1 MKTKLRRVAILALVL
16 VLLISNTVGANA
28 STGDPTTVVDSY
40 GALFTAIA
48 EAKSGDVIGVKGVI
62 TIPAIVKLDA
72 GSRYIVVKRMEVD
85 AKIIVAEDN
94 GEENK
99 ATFEGI
105 CFDGNSGGENPVGG
119 TEPFITV
126 KERALFSDCTF
137 ENCFNEGGNGGVVYV
152 ESSGSATF
160 SSCRFD
166 DNCADYGAGIFNRGT
181 VTLENCILEGNWAE
195 EIGGAIYN
203 AGTLTIQNTEL
214 KGNTARIGG
223 GLYNNGTTELYNSLV
238 WDNTATIHGSD
249 LANEG
254 SLTDLT
260 TDEEYNTLLNRYN
273 LYYGGWADELDTSV
287 GGIGEY
293 KKFIATDT
301 EPTTPVEPDPIE
313 PSEPTDP
320 DEGDNTGG
328 GENEDTSTPEDPDQ
342 GNTEEP
348 TTPDG
353 GEDNTDQP
361 ITPPDEGG
369 DSTDVDPIEPDTPS
383 DTGKGDT
390 IDNSSTDNSVT
401 DNSDRSTTDNSQ
413 SYTDNSVTDNSTTDN
428 STVDN
433 SQTSTSIDNSNSS
446 STVDNSSVV
455 SNTDNSTHKEE
466 NSKTENSNNNS
477 TTYNYYISPEATGAS
492 QSVLPPISVNVT
504 IPQEKEPETGSQEL
518 TEAKQNIYIDAEGV
532 NVKYEYTADGVSIS
546 ISPYIAPESSQEA
559 EAILTAYSPVET
571 PQEPTESPI
580 SWVDYVTMTLLALLV
595 LSELRERWFRLKNKA
610 E

>member
-28 STGDPTTVVDSY
+28 STGEPTTIVDSY

-62 TIPAIVKLDA
+62 QYPDSVTLDA
-72 GSRYIVVKRMEVD
+72 GNRYIVIKRMEAD
-85 AKIIVAEDN
+85 AKIVITEDYR
-94 GEENK
+94 EENK
-99 ATFEGI
+99 ATFKGI
-105 CFDGNSGGENPVGG
+105 YFDGNNSGEKPIGG

-126 KERALFSDCTF
+126 KGNALFRDCFF
-137 ENCFNEGGNGGVVYV
+137 ENSYYGSDYNETGNGGIVYV
-152 ESSGSATF
+152 ESSGTAIF
-160 SSCRFD
+160 SFCELNN
-166 DNCADYGAGIFNRGT
+166 NCGDY
-181 VTLENCILEGNWAE
+181 
-195 EIGGAIYN
+195 GGAIYN
-203 AGTLTIQNTEL
+203 DGTTALENCTLVGNWAEKMGGAVYNTGTLTIKDTQI
-214 KGNTARIGG
+214 KDNTAVKIGG
-223 GLYNNGTTELYNSLV
+223 GLYNSGTTELYSSLV
-238 WDNTATIHGSD
+238 WNNTATIHGSD

-254 SLTDLT
+254 SLTDFT

-301 EPTTPVEPDPIE
+301 APTPIDPEPIDPPVE

-328 GENEDTSTPEDPDQ
+328 NEGTTTPEDPDQ
-342 GNTEEP
+342 GNTGEP

-353 GEDNTDQP
+353 GEDNTDPP

-369 DSTDVDPIEPDTPS
+369 DSTGADPVEPDTPS
-383 DTGKGDT
+383 DAGKGDT
-390 IDNSSTDNSVT
+390 IDNSSTDNS
-401 DNSDRSTTDNSQ
+401 DHSTTDNSQ
-413 SYTDNSVTDNSTTDN
+413 NFTDNSTTDN

-433 SQTSTSIDNSNSS
+433 SQTSTSIDNSTSS

-477 TTYNYYISPEATGAS
+477 TTYNYYTSPEATGGS
-492 QSVLPPISVNVT
+492 QSVLPPISVNLT
-504 IPQEKEPETGSQEL
+504 IPQEKEPETSSQEP
-518 TEAKQNIYIDAEGV
+518 TGAKQNIYIDAEGV
-532 NVKYEYTADGVSIS
+532 NVKYEYTADGVNIS
-546 ISPYIAPESSQEA
+546 ISPYTAPESSPEA
-559 EAILTAYSPVET
+559 EAIPTAYSPVKT
-571 PQEPTESPI
+571 PQEPTESSI
-580 SWVDYVTMTLLALLV
+580 SWVDYVSMILLALLV
-595 LSELRERWFRLKNKA
+595 FAELRDHWFRLKNKA

>member
-28 STGDPTTVVDSY
+28 STGNPSITVSTYADLCN
-40 GALFTAIA
+40 ALENA
-48 EAKSGDVIGVKGVI
+48 ENGDIIGIKGVI
-62 TIPAIVKLDA
+62 HIPSPDA
-72 GSRYIVVKRMEVD
+72 LEYTSVTLKRMEVG
-85 AKIIVAEDN
+85 AKLIFSDPYRN
-94 GEENK
+94 G
-99 ATFEGI
+99 ATSNVRFIE
-105 CFDGNSGGENPVGG
+105 FDGNSSSFSGR
-119 TEPFITV
+119 EPFIV
-126 KERALFSDCTF
+126 IVGNVSFKMCEFV
-137 ENCFNEGGNGGVVYV
+137 NCYYEGGKGGDVDTGTTGGAVYV
-152 ESSGSATF
+152 GSGSATF

-181 VTLENCILEGNWAE
+181 VTLENCTLEGNWAE

-203 AGTLTIQNTEL
+203 AGMLIIKNTEL

-223 GLYNNGTTELYNSLV
+223 GLYNSGTTELYSSLV
-238 WDNTATIHGSD
+238 WNNTATIHGSD

-254 SLTDLT
+254 SLTDFT

-301 EPTTPVEPDPIE
+301 TPTPIDPEPIDPPVEP
-313 PSEPTDP
+313 SAPTEP
-320 DEGDNTGG
+320 DEGDNTG
-328 GENEDTSTPEDPDQ
+328 ENEGTTTPEDPDQ

-353 GEDNTDQP
+353 GEDNTDPP

-369 DSTDVDPIEPDTPS
+369 DSTGADPVEPDTPS

-390 IDNSSTDNSVT
+390 TDNSSTDNS
-401 DNSDRSTTDNSQ
+401 DHSTTDNSQ
-413 SYTDNSVTDNSTTDN
+413 SSTDNSTTDN
-428 STVDN
+428 SIVDN
-433 SQTSTSIDNSNSS
+433 SQTSTSIDNSTSS

-477 TTYNYYISPEATGAS
+477 TTYNYYTSPETTGGS
-492 QSVLPPISVNVT
+492 QSVLPPINVNLT
-504 IPQEKEPETGSQEL
+504 IPQEKEPEIGSQEL

-546 ISPYIAPESSQEA
+546 ISSYIAPESSPEA
-559 EAILTAYSPVET
+559 EAIPTAYSPVET
-571 PQEPTESPI
+571 PQEPTENSI
-580 SWVDYVTMTLLALLV
+580 SWVDYVSMILLALLV
-595 LSELRERWFRLKNKA
+595 FAELRDRWFRLKNKA

>member
-1 MKTKLRRVAILALVL
+1 MKTKLRKVVMLALVL

-40 GALFTAIA
+40 GALFSAIA

-72 GSRYIVVKRMEVD
+72 GSRHIVIKRMEAD
-85 AKIIVAEDN
+85 AKIVVTADY

-105 CFDGNSGGENPVGG
+105 CFDGNSGGEKPVGG

-160 SSCRFD
+160 SSCMFD

-181 VTLENCILEGNWAE
+181 VTLENCTLEGNWAE
-195 EIGGAIYN
+195 EMGGAVYN
-203 AGTLTIQNTEL
+203 AGTLIIKNTEL

-223 GLYNNGTTELYNSLV
+223 GLYNGGTTELYSSLV
-238 WDNTATIHGSD
+238 WNNTATIHGSD

-254 SLTDLT
+254 SLTDFT
-260 TDEEYNTLLNRYN
+260 ADEEYNSLLSDNN
-273 LYYGGWADELDTSV
+273 LYYGGWADELDTSI

-301 EPTTPVEPDPIE
+301 APTPIEPEPIDPPVEP
-313 PSEPTDP
+313 SKPTDP
-320 DEGDNTGG
+320 DEGGDNTGA
-328 GENEDTSTPEDPDQ
+328 DT
-342 GNTEEP
+342 
-348 TTPDG
+348 
-353 GEDNTDQP
+353 
-361 ITPPDEGG
+361 
-369 DSTDVDPIEPDTPS
+369 VEPDTPS
-383 DTGKGDT
+383 DAGKGDT
-390 IDNSSTDNSVT
+390 IDNSSTDNS
-401 DNSDRSTTDNSQ
+401 
-413 SYTDNSVTDNSTTDN
+413 DNSTT
-428 STVDN
+428 DN
-433 SQTSTSIDNSNSS
+433 SQTSTSIDNSTSS

-466 NSKTENSNNNS
+466 NSKTENSNNS
-477 TTYNYYISPEATGAS
+477 TTYNYYTSPEATGGS
-492 QSVLPPISVNVT
+492 QNVLPPISVNVT
-504 IPQEKEPETGSQEL
+504 IPQGKEPEIGSQEL
-518 TEAKQNIYIDAEGV
+518 SEAKQNIYIDAEGV

-546 ISPYIAPESSQEA
+546 ISPYIAPESSPEG
-559 EAILTAYSPVET
+559 EVISTAYSPVET
-571 PQEPTESPI
+571 PQEPSKSSI
-580 SWVDYVTMTLLALLV
+580 SWVDYVSMILLALLV
-595 LSELRERWFRLKNKA
+595 FAELRDHWFRLKNKA

>member
-1 MKTKLRRVAILALVL
+1 MKTKLRKVVMLALVL

-40 GALFTAIA
+40 GALFSAIA

-72 GSRYIVVKRMEVD
+72 GSRHIVIKRMEAD
-85 AKIIVAEDN
+85 AKIVVTEDY

-105 CFDGNSGGENPVGG
+105 CFDGNSGGEKPVGG

-126 KERALFSDCTF
+126 KESALFSDCTF

-152 ESSGSATF
+152 ENSGSATF
-160 SSCRFD
+160 SSCMFD

-181 VTLENCILEGNWAE
+181 VTLENCTLEGNWAE
-195 EIGGAIYN
+195 EMGGAVYN
-203 AGTLTIQNTEL
+203 AGTLIIKNTEL

-223 GLYNNGTTELYNSLV
+223 GLYNGGTTELYSSLV
-238 WDNTATIHGSD
+238 WNNTATIHGSD

-254 SLTDLT
+254 SLTDFT
-260 TDEEYNTLLNRYN
+260 ADEEYNSLLSDYN
-273 LYYGGWADELDTSV
+273 LYYGGWADELDTSI

-301 EPTTPVEPDPIE
+301 APTPIEPEPIDPPVEP
-313 PSEPTDP
+313 SKPTDP

-328 GENEDTSTPEDPDQ
+328 NDGTTTTEDPDQ

-348 TTPDG
+348 TPPDG
-353 GEDNTDQP
+353 GEKPTDPP

-369 DSTDVDPIEPDTPS
+369 DNTGADPVEPDTPS
-383 DTGKGDT
+383 DAGKGDT
-390 IDNSSTDNSVT
+390 IDNSSTDNS
-401 DNSDRSTTDNSQ
+401 DHSTTDNSQ
-413 SYTDNSVTDNSTTDN
+413 SSTDNSVTDN

-433 SQTSTSIDNSNSS
+433 SQTSTSIDNSTSS

-466 NSKTENSNNNS
+466 NSKTENSNNS
-477 TTYNYYISPEATGAS
+477 TTYNYYTSPEATGGS
-492 QSVLPPISVNVT
+492 QNVLPSISVNVT
-504 IPQEKEPETGSQEL
+504 IPQGKEPETGSKEL
-518 TEAKQNIYIDAEGV
+518 SEAKQNIYIDAEGV

-546 ISPYIAPESSQEA
+546 ISPYIAPESSPEGGV
-559 EAILTAYSPVET
+559 ISTAYSPVET
-571 PQEPTESPI
+571 PQEPSKSSI
-580 SWVDYVTMTLLALLV
+580 SWVDYVSMILLALLV
-595 LSELRERWFRLKNKA
+595 FAELRDHWFRLKNKA